1 MLTDPDN
8 KFAFKLDWNLLRTFL
23 VVAEEQSITRAAHRL
38 LRGQPAV
45 SLALQRLEAELNCRL
60 VHRGKG
66 TFRLTAAGRKLYAE
80 AGTLFDGISQLPESI
95 GESQNELSGE
105 VRILL
110 ASHVVTPLLD
120 RSLARFARDH
130 PKVRFSIRVE
140 TSTNVVQEVRERQ
153 ASIGICLVNRKLP
166 DMEYVHMYREFFG
179 FFCGGPHPLFGR
191 TDLQMEDLRPCP
203 SVAFDTEEIDN
214 ALRPIVLLRN
224 EWGLTREVTGRSSQ
238 LEEVRRM
245 VMCGMGIGAFPIHV
259 VQRDIE
265 AGLLWRLPPYQDP
278 PAVDIF
284 VVLNPRK
291 QLNRAEDRF
300 IGDLLRQIRQTPIE
314 DRTYIV

>member
-45 SLALQRLEAELNCRL
+45 SLALQRLETELDCRL
-60 VHRGKG
+60 VDRGKG
-66 TFRLTAAGRKLYAE
+66 SFRLTAAGHKLFAE
-80 AGTLFDGISQLPESI
+80 ASTLFNGIAHLPDSI
-95 GESQNELSGE
+95 GEAQTELTGD
-105 VRILL
+105 VRLLL

-120 RSLARFARDH
+120 AQLAGFARDH

-140 TSTNVVQEVRERQ
+140 TSNNVVQEVRERHV
-153 ASIGICLVNRKLP
+153 SLGICLVNRKLP
-166 DMEYVHMYREFFG
+166 DMEYIHMYREFFG
-179 FFCGGPHPLFGR
+179 FFCGGSHPLFGR
-191 TDLQMEDLRPCP
+191 TDLTREDLQPYP
-203 SVAFDTEEIDN
+203 AVAFDTEEIDN
-214 ALRPIVLLRN
+214 ALRQIVMLRT

-245 VMCGMGIGAFPIHV
+245 VLCGMGIGAFPLHV
-259 VQRDIE
+259 MQRDVE
-265 AGLLWRLPPYQDP
+265 SGLLWRLPPYEEP
-278 PAVDIF
+278 PGVDIF

-291 QLNRAEDRF
+291 HLNRAEDRF
-300 IGDLLRQIRQTPIE
+300 IGNLLRHIRQTPLE
-314 DRTYIV
+314 ARTYLS